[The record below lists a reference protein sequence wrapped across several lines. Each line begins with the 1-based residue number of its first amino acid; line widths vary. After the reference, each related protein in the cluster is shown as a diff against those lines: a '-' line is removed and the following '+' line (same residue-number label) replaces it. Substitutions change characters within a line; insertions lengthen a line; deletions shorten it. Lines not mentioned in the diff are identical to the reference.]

1 MIMIQGLSN
10 LGNTCFFN
18 AVMQSL
24 SQVKELNQLLSDSR
38 QGEVTIK
45 PSLRGDDYESATT
58 VCGIQLGSDYDSSSD
73 EENNRLTQLVSFF
86 STTLLQHTQNLIW
99 RARSVQFIELY
110 TFTRSISYFSTACCH
125 YEF

>member
-1 MIMIQGLSN
+1 MLQGLCN

-45 PSLRGDDYESATT
+45 PSQGGDDSESATT

-86 STTLLQHTQNLIW
+86 STTLLQHEYIH
-99 RARSVQFIELY
+99 RI
-110 TFTRSISYFSTACCH
+110 
-125 YEF
+125 

>member
-1 MIMIQGLSN
+1 
-10 LGNTCFFN
+10 
-18 AVMQSL
+18 MQSL

-45 PSLRGDDYESATT
+45 PSQGGDNPESAMT

-86 STTLLQHTQNLIW
+86 STTLLQHEYI
-99 RARSVQFIELY
+99 RRI
-110 TFTRSISYFSTACCH
+110 
-125 YEF
+125 